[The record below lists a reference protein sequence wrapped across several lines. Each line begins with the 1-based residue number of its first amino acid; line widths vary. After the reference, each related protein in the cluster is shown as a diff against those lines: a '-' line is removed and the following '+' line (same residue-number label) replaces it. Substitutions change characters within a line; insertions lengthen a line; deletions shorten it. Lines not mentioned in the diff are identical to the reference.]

1 MEKPTD
7 QTAIIMNRL
16 QEREQEQMLIQSI
29 CSALSQAL
37 TKEEFDSVVSNIL
50 KDELSFD
57 DFILACADEQE
68 TEYHVFY
75 QFLQKDTSP
84 KKQAIN
90 DGFFDICMN
99 SADTV
104 IFDLKMLT
112 EKKKNFPSHI
122 NIANTKGFK
131 NGIGICLPYIKGN
144 RNVLFLFFKDAKT
157 FTRESNRIIR
167 GIAMQLSITVRN
179 IILTQEY
186 ESKINELKILNRN
199 VSEKEEETLSLNS
212 EGFHGI
218 VGNSDAMQNIYKLI
232 SQVAA
237 SSSTVLISGETG
249 TGKEIVASTIHNLS
263 AFSNSKMIKVNCA
276 SIPENLIESELFG
289 HEKGA
294 FTGALESRTGKFQ
307 QAENSTIFLDEI
319 GEMPLELQ
327 GKLLRVLQEKE
338 IERIGGKN
346 IIKVN
351 VRVIAA
357 TNRILEK
364 EVAEGR
370 FRSDLYYRLN
380 VFPIALPSLR
390 DRPEDIE
397 VLGNFFL
404 EKHAAKIG
412 KKIKGFSKK
421 VLKSMTANA
430 WLGNVR
436 ELENMVERSIL
447 FAKEETIKEMSF
459 AEVFKTQTTL
469 SENDF
474 YIKTLQEIEKEHIL
488 KVVKKC
494 NGRIS
499 GPQGAAILLGLP
511 GTTLISRMQKLGIK
525 KEYFTN

>member
-1 MEKPTD
+1 MEKPID
-7 QTAIIMNRL
+7 QTAVLINRL
-16 QEREQEQMLIQSI
+16 QEREREQLLIMSI

-37 TKEEFDSVVSNIL
+37 TKEEFDHVVSGVL
-50 KDELSFD
+50 KDEFSFD
-57 DFILACADEQE
+57 DFILASADENE
-68 TEYHVFY
+68 TEYQIFY
-75 QFLQKDTSP
+75 QFLQKDSKLKNLTI
-84 KKQAIN
+84 K
-90 DGFFDICMN
+90 DGFFDLCMN

-104 IFDLKMLT
+104 VFDL
-112 EKKKNFPSHI
+112 
-122 NIANTKGFK
+122 NTLNGKRIPDPITLPNNKGFK

-144 RNVLFLFFKDAKT
+144 RNVLFLFFKNAKT
-157 FTRESNRIIR
+157 FSRESNRIVR
-167 GIAMQLSITVRN
+167 GIVMQLSITVRN

-186 ESKINELKILNRN
+186 ESKISELSNLKMNTPEENEAPIIKN
-199 VSEKEEETLSLNS
+199 
-212 EGFHGI
+212 EGFYGI
-218 VGNSDAMQNIYKLI
+218 VGNSDAMQNVYELI
-232 SQVAA
+232 SQVA
-237 SSSTVLISGETG
+237 SSQSTVLISGETG
-249 TGKEIVASTIHNLS
+249 TGKELVASAIHNLS
-263 AFSNSKMIKVNCA
+263 SVSNKKMVKVNCA

-294 FTGALESRTGKFQ
+294 FTGALETRIGKFE

-346 IIKVN
+346 TIKVN

-357 TNRILEK
+357 TNRLLEK

-380 VFPIALPSLR
+380 VFPIPLPPLR
-390 DRPEDIE
+390 ERAEDIE

-404 EKHAAKIG
+404 EKHSNKIN

-421 VLKSMTANA
+421 VLNSMTANA
-430 WLGNVR
+430 WPGNVR

-447 FAKEETIKEMSF
+447 FAKDETIKEMSF
-459 AEVFKTQTTL
+459 PEIFKTESTA
-469 SENDF
+469 SENEF
-474 YIKTLQEIEKEHIL
+474 YTKTLQEIEKEHIL

-499 GPQGAAILLGLP
+499 GPQGAAVLLDLP
-511 GTTLISRMQKLGIK
+511 GTTLISKMQKLGIK
-525 KEYFTN
+525 KKHF

>member
-7 QTAIIMNRL
+7 QTVILMNRL
-16 QEREQEQMLIQSI
+16 QEREREQILILSI
-29 CSALSQAL
+29 CSTLSQAL
-37 TKEEFDSVVSNIL
+37 TKEEFGHVVHGVL
-50 KDELSFD
+50 KDEFAFD
-57 DFILACADEQE
+57 DFILASAEESE
-68 TEYHVFY
+68 TEYHIFY
-75 QFLQKDTSP
+75 QFLQKDAAL
-84 KKQAIN
+84 KKHIIN
-90 DGFFDICMN
+90 DGFFDLCID
-99 SADTV
+99 SADSV
-104 IFDLKMLT
+104 IFDLKT
-112 EKKKNFPSHI
+112 ISEKKNNFPPHI
-122 NIANTKGFK
+122 TLANNKGFK

-157 FTRESNRIIR
+157 FNRESSRIIR

-179 IILTQEY
+179 IILRQEY
-186 ESKINELKILNRN
+186 ESKINGLTIPNRN
-199 VSEKEEETLSLNS
+199 PVENEEEPIIENN
-212 EGFHGI
+212 EDFQGI
-218 VGNSDAMQNIYKLI
+218 VGKSEAMQNVYELI

-237 SSSTVLISGETG
+237 SQSTVLISGETG
-249 TGKEIVASTIHNLS
+249 TGKELIAAAIHNLS
-263 AFSNSKMIKVNCA
+263 LVSKERMIKVNCA

-294 FTGALESRTGKFQ
+294 FTGASDLRIGKFE
-307 QAENSTIFLDEI
+307 QADNGTIFLDEI
-319 GEMPLELQ
+319 GELPLVLQ

-338 IERIGGKN
+338 IERIGGRN
-346 IIKVN
+346 TIKVN
-351 VRVIAA
+351 IRVIAA
-357 TNRILEK
+357 TNRSLEK

-380 VFPIALPSLR
+380 VFPISLPALR

-404 EKHAAKIG
+404 KRHSQRIG
-412 KKIKGFSKK
+412 KKINGFSKK
-421 VLKSMTANA
+421 VLKSMTANV
-430 WLGNVR
+430 WPGNVR

-459 AEVFKTQTTL
+459 PENFKTE
-469 SENDF
+469 SAAIENDF

-494 NGRIS
+494 GGRIS

-525 KEYFTN
+525 KEHFSD